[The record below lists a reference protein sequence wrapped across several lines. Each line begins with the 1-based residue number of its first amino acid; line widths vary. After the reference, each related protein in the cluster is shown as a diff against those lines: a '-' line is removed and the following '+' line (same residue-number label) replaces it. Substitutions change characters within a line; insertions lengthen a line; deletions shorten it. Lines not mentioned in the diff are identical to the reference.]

1 MQEIKAV
8 LLKVASK
15 ETPSTMSISIKAR
28 VDHQANIKIFKLRI
42 KFRIA
47 SSATPLA
54 FTPRQYTQSIT

>member
-8 LLKVASK
+8 LLKIASK
-15 ETPSTMSISIKAR
+15 ETPSTMSIRIKAR

-47 SSATPLA
+47 SSATSLA
-54 FTPRQYTQSIT
+54 FTLRQYTQSTT